1 MDLCA
6 GCSFALRRT
15 ARVTGE
21 RPFAVGRV
29 RRTVLIV
36 IHFWLRLPGFHD
48 VNSLD
53 NRDPKVLERFADLAE
68 PILWRWFRPR
78 VHGLDNIPEGGA
90 LYVCNHSG
98 GFMTP
103 DTWILAVALTR
114 ERGIEDVPYALAHQV
129 VMEAPLT
136 NQMLPAMGAIAA
148 NPENAHRVFAAG
160 RKVLVYPGGDLDA
173 FRPSRD
179 RGRVVFGPRRGYV
192 RLALSEGVPIIP
204 VVSAGSHDGWWVLSD
219 GRWLSRLLHTH
230 RFLRTDVLPI
240 TLSVPWG
247 LTAGAPPY
255 LPLPTRV
262 FIDVLEP
269 IYFERSGPEAADDM
283 DYVEACHLRVLDT
296 MQLALDRLMR
306 ERRSIWR
313 ERLRKGLYGVARVFP
328 R

>member
-29 RRTVLIV
+29 RRT
-36 IHFWLRLPGFHD
+36 
-48 VNSLD
+48 
-53 NRDPKVLERFADLAE
+53 
-68 PILWRWFRPR
+68 
-78 VHGLDNIPEGGA
+78 
-90 LYVCNHSG
+90 
-98 GFMTP
+98 
-103 DTWILAVALTR
+103 ALTV
-114 ERGIEDVPYALAHQV
+114 I
-129 VMEAPLT
+129 
-136 NQMLPAMGAIAA
+136 
-148 NPENAHRVFAAG
+148 
-160 RKVLVYPGGDLDA
+160 
-173 FRPSRD
+173 
-179 RGRVVFGPRRGYV
+179 
-192 RLALSEGVPIIP
+192 
-204 VVSAGSHDGWWVLSD
+204 
-219 GRWLSRLLHTH
+219 
-230 RFLRTDVLPI
+230 VLPI

-255 LPLPTRV
+255 LSLPTRV
-262 FIDVLEP
+262 FIDGLEP

-283 DYVEACHLRVLDT
+283 DYVEACHRRVLDT